1 MLSNVSNATL
11 DQAVAAPPQ
20 YQSASTAVQLSRH
33 NPMDTVAGHRFG
45 AARRQRRQRLQ
56 EPENQGHCGGLRLGP
71 GVHADR
77 PTSSHGFCRSEAAD
91 LGCLRSE
98 PRLSTSDQRPKF
110 AEPPR
115 AVGSPFT
122 ASAATHLRRDQ
133 SSQFQKSGLRYRTGF
148 RLVRTPVRPAG
159 PRLVSRSR
167 RSQIVDQGSDA
178 EISVEH
184 VRPMFL

>member
-1 MLSNVSNATL
+1 MQHWIRPSLRRRNTNQRARQCSFQGTIQWTPL
-11 DQAVAAPPQ
+11 AAIGSGPRGG
-20 YQSASTAVQLSRH
+20 SGGSIW
-33 NPMDTVAGHRFG
+33 
-45 AARRQRRQRLQ
+45 QRLQ

-110 AEPPR
+110 ADPPR